1 MMHKTRRDSV
11 PLLTQMDCVRAL
23 RQFLCAKVMDLNR
36 YTFLNFKPSNTA
48 YFHIQLTFYVV
59 MRTMFL

>member
-11 PLLTQMDCVRAL
+11 PLTQMDCVRAL